1 MTNYVFS
8 LNLLH
13 PNISIYILHTLLYLF
28 YFGTDEEN
36 SFEDQSFLGWRSFPS
51 FSWS

>member
-1 MTNYVFS
+1 MTNSVFS

-13 PNISIYILHTLLYLF
+13 PNISIYILQTLLYIF
-28 YFGTDEEN
+28 YFGTDKEN
-36 SFEDQSFLGWRSFPS
+36 SFEDQSFLGWRSFLS